1 MGHELHSSSNDIA
14 NLVVAPLTDYHLK
27 TNSPAIDTGQTVVS
41 VPADL
46 ENLARPAGS
55 SSDIGAYEFG
65 AVLAA
70 PLVTVTL
77 VGADERNRH
86 QGCGEDGAKL
96 VRANVAA
103 RPRRPCQVFKIGR
116 YAHHC
121 LAGID
126 RGRICLQ
133 VIIGQWR

>member
-27 TNSPAIDTGQTVVS
+27 TNSPAIDTGQTLVS

-70 PLVTVTL
+70 PPVTITL
-77 VGADERNRH
+77 VGADACIGFPTLVGKPYSVERR
-86 QGCGEDGAKL
+86 DGP
-96 VRANVAA
+96 V
-103 RPRRPCQVFKIGR
+103 
-116 YAHHC
+116 
-121 LAGID
+121 
-126 RGRICLQ
+126 
-133 VIIGQWR
+133 